1 MSTMNK
7 EAMELLETN
16 HRVKQAVEAA
26 CLVCNISEKEFY
38 NKKRERHLV
47 DARRMVYSFC
57 RGVLGL
63 GWISIGRYFSV
74 NHATAIHHNK
84 VHKQLIDFDKEYQD
98 KYNGFSELVKSEIG
112 FVNIK
117 QIIEEVKEIKRKHL
131 ETAMEAAYNVKV

>member
-1 MSTMNK
+1 MSTMK
-7 EAMELLETN
+7 EEAMELLETN

-57 RGVLGL
+57 RSVLGL
-63 GWISIGRYFSV
+63 GWLSIGRHFKV

-84 VHKQLIDFDKEYQD
+84 VHEQLIDCDKIYQE
-98 KYNGFSELVKSEIG
+98 KYDGFCELVKAEIG

-117 QIIEEVKEIKRKHL
+117 QIIEEVKDIKRKHF
-131 ETAMEAAYNVKV
+131 ETALTASYSIKQ